1 MFDVGFWE
9 LAVIGVIALVILGP
23 ERLPRLART
32 AGMWVGRAR
41 RMVATVKEDINK
53 ELESDRLKEIAESLK
68 ATQQEVRATASGL
81 EKNILDT
88 AAVDKDLDFDSAS
101 FQSEA
106 PSEQPEDLETAPGE
120 NQQTAKKAV
129 SKTTKTKSKSPKTS
143 TTAKKSKSGVKKKQA
158 TT

>member
-1 MFDVGFWE
+1 MNQVKHATSPAD
-9 LAVIGVIALVILGP
+9 
-23 ERLPRLART
+23 
-32 AGMWVGRAR
+32 RAR
-41 RMVATVKEDINK
+41 GRPVDNGQH
-53 ELESDRLKEIAESLK
+53 DLK
-68 ATQQEVRATASGL
+68 
-81 EKNILDT
+81 KNILDT
-88 AAVDKDLDFDSAS
+88 AAVDKDLDFDSAN

-106 PSEQPEDLETAPGE
+106 ASEQPEDLETAPGE